1 MKRNDRIMESFS
13 LQRVVSRS
21 LAVLLVACCVFLA
34 AGVRCAAQS
43 GNQGDLVL
51 VVHDN
56 SGAIIPDAA
65 LVVRDKS
72 TNVTR
77 NAITLKGGT
86 YTFSGLDA
94 GDYTLSVSKPGFK
107 DAVYDTVT
115 IQASRVTD
123 LSVPLIVGAVSEK
136 VEVTTQASTLIESSS
151 NVIGTTIDLKQIE
164 DLPIFDRDP
173 TQLSAFVAGYN
184 SAGFWDNNQHQSE
197 ITTMDG
203 VVANSSRFKA
213 GGAIAS
219 GSTPVTPRLQNTQ
232 EFTVQTSGLTA
243 SQGYG
248 QATMQGVLSTRRG
261 SNAYHGRAFFDLQNS
276 SLNAN
281 SWNNDFFGVPK
292 ALSHKEDSGGS
303 VGGFIIKNKLFFFAS
318 FEADVIPGK
327 GTGTDAFLTPS
338 MQQGNYVF
346 QNQMGN
352 SQTVNLFQLAGAAGL
367 QSTMDTGVAAE
378 IAKINAALPLGTPE
392 NVGGASTYEDQNV
405 QNLAFL
411 EPNNQ
416 YSYYPVFRVDYTLR
430 KNLSIDAVLSETNI
444 NDPTDDFPSFPGPNF
459 SYQQDGFR
467 SHNYVAGIGVNW
479 SISPTLLNEFQGGYL
494 YDYGVQNPKSSGLEE
509 THNLNFWNGPWGL
522 NTETGAASG
531 EFFYST
537 ISTLFPQVSF
547 NDNLLWQKGRHNFT
561 FGVSFYREQDHY
573 WNPPLGYTNV
583 VFGMGGG
590 DPGLQ
595 VFSPTNPALQIP
607 GSNGQPIASPTQY
620 AEMQSYYAI
629 LTGDLLV
636 AAGSHPIDP
645 RTHQY
650 LPFGGVELDELQRAT
665 GLYFQDSWRP
675 FTNLTINYGLR
686 WDFTGDDHDLGSI
699 YYSPTSAGLWGPTG
713 VNNAFNPGSF
723 QGQADPS
730 YIARE
735 HAYAP
740 WDVSP
745 QPNVGFAWSPTG
757 KRGGFLDKLLGTSA
771 TVVRGG
777 FSVRRYTPQYQD
789 YWGYASDFGSLF
801 YQNFSLNAANA
812 PSTGFYTAG
821 TEHYANF
828 LNGTFPTNY
837 LVNPTSYQSTFTEA
851 SQFEESSLE
860 GMNPNIAQ
868 PYTESWNF
876 GIQRAVGK
884 NNAIEVRYIGNRGI
898 HQWMPLNLNEV
909 NIFENGFLGEFQ
921 KAQAALTASGGTSF
935 QGPAGS
941 TPILDAAFQ
950 GNTAGGYSDGG
961 FITNL
966 QHGQVGTM
974 ANGIAQ
980 PFGDTGEYFCNL
992 TQFAPCAANIGYT
1005 GPGGPYP
1012 SNLFQVNPYQAGST
1026 VGYLTSAGY
1035 SNYNALEVE
1044 FRQQNWHGMHFT
1056 GNWTWSRSFAMNT
1069 QYTMRN
1075 LRLAYGP
1082 SPSDIHHV
1090 IHVIGT
1096 YDLPFGRGKAFLN
1109 RNLWLDR
1116 AVGGWTLGTTDVFQS
1131 GAPFQIT
1138 GGNQTF
1144 NNLFD
1149 GGINLTGVTAKQL
1162 QHAMHFS
1169 PVPGNPDAEYWINPR
1184 YITAGVGV
1192 NSAFLSPNST
1202 PGSVGTRYW
1211 FWGNHSFIPNSN
1223 LSITKRIPITQRVKF
1238 SMQAE
1243 MLDVFN
1249 HPVWGIGDTGAQD
1262 ASFGETFGKGGGSR
1276 FVEIR
1281 GNIEF

>member
-1 MKRNDRIMESFS
+1 MTRTKRMRV
-13 LQRVVSRS
+13 LQT
-21 LAVLLVACCVFLA
+21 LTFMLIAIFATLGLH
-34 AGVRCAAQS
+34 AQS

-56 SGAIIPDAA
+56 SGAIIPGAA

-77 NAITLKGGT
+77 NGTTLQGGT

-123 LSVPLIVGAVSEK
+123 LSVPLIVGAVSDK
-136 VEVTTQASTLIESSS
+136 IEVTTQASTLIEASS

-164 DLPIFDRDP
+164 DLPLFDRDP

-184 SAGFWDNNQHQSE
+184 SAGTWDNAQGQAQ

-213 GGAIAS
+213 GGSIAS
-219 GSTPVTPRLQNTQ
+219 GSTPVTPRLQGVQ

-261 SNAYHGRAFFDLQNS
+261 SNAYHGRAFTDLQNS

-281 SWNNDFFGVPK
+281 SWTNDHFGAPK
-292 ALSHKEDSGGS
+292 PLSHKEDSGGD

-318 FEADVIPGK
+318 FEEDVVPGK
-327 GTGTDAFLTPS
+327 GTGNDAFLTPS

-346 QNQMGN
+346 QGLDGA
-352 SQTVNLFQLAGAAGL
+352 SHTVNLFQLAGAAGL
-367 QSTMDTGVAAE
+367 QSTMDTGVAAQ
-378 IAKINAALPLGTPE
+378 IAAVNASLPLGTPE
-392 NVGGASTYEDQNV
+392 NPNGASTYEDQNV
-405 QNLAFL
+405 QNLIFL
-411 EPNNQ
+411 EPDNT
-416 YSYYPVFRVDYTLR
+416 YTYYPTVRIDYNLR
-430 KNLSIDAVLSETNI
+430 KNLSIDAVFNETKFNA
-444 NDPTDDFPSFPGPNF
+444 PTADFPAFPGPNF
-459 SYQQDGFR
+459 AYQGDGSQ

-479 SISPTLLNEFQGGYL
+479 LISPTLVNQFQGGFL
-494 YDYGVQNPKSSGLEE
+494 YDYSILNPKSADIEQ
-509 THNLNFWNGPWGL
+509 THNLVFWNGPWGL
-522 NTETGAASG
+522 NEETGAASG
-531 EFFYST
+531 DWFYST
-537 ISTLFPQVSF
+537 ISSLYPQISF

-583 VFGMGGG
+583 VFGMGAG

-595 VFSPTNPALQIP
+595 VFAPTNPALQIP
-607 GSNGQPIASPTQY
+607 GSNGKPMPIADPTQF

-629 LTGDLLV
+629 LTGDMDIASGQRPL
-636 AAGSHPIDP
+636 DP

-650 LPFGGVELDELQRAT
+650 LPFGGVELDELQKAT

-723 QGQADPS
+723 QGQADPD

-740 WDVSP
+740 WNVSP

-757 KRGGFLDKLLGTSA
+757 KSGGFLDKLLGPSA

-789 YWGYASDFGSLF
+789 YWSYASDFGSLF
-801 YQNFSLNAANA
+801 YQNFSQNAANV
-812 PSTGFYTAG
+812 PSTGFFTG
-821 TEHYANF
+821 GSEHYANF
-828 LNGTFPTNY
+828 LNGTFPNNY
-837 LVNPTSYQSTFTEA
+837 LIDPTSFQATFTEA
-851 SQFEESSLE
+851 SQFQEGVGLE

-876 GIQRAVGK
+876 GIQRALGK
-884 NNAIEVRYIGNRGI
+884 SNAIEVRYIGNRGI
-898 HQWMPLNLNEV
+898 HQWMALNLNEV
-909 NIFENGFLGEFQ
+909 NIFENGFLQQFES
-921 KAQAALTASGGTSF
+921 AQNALATNGSGGKSF

-974 ANGIAQ
+974 AAGLTQ
-980 PFGDTGEYFCNL
+980 PFGDTGQYFCNL
-992 TQFAPCAANIGYT
+992 TQFAPCAANTGYT
-1005 GPGGPYP
+1005 GSGGPYP
-1012 SNLFQVNPYQAGST
+1012 SNLFQVNPYQAGNA

-1056 GNWTWSRSFAMNT
+1056 GNWTWSRSFAMTT
-1069 QYTMRN
+1069 QYTLRN
-1075 LRLAYGP
+1075 LRLQYGP
-1082 SPSDIHHV
+1082 SPSDIHQV
-1090 IHVIGT
+1090 VHVIGT

-1116 AVGGWTLGTTDVFQS
+1116 VVGGWTLGTTDVFQS

-1138 GGNQTF
+1138 GGNDTF

-1149 GGINLTGVTAKQL
+1149 GGLNLTGVTAKQL

-1184 YITAGVGV
+1184 YITSGVGV

-1262 ASFGETFGKGGGSR
+1262 ASFGETFNKGGPSR
-1276 FVEIR
+1276 SIEIR